1 MQSRH
6 AMAHIPLALL
16 KFATNT
22 GKKGKIIL
30 FSFGGLYCL
39 KCFFCTFGWGT
50 LAIGRTESRE
60 RHRSSS
66 FLLLLLQLLFMN
78 TYKLLGNKINPL
90 KKESTKIYNGAQ
102 SS

>member
-1 MQSRH
+1 MVSVQNSLTRGLLVHDLPLQYITSGLMQSRH

-39 KCFFCTFGWGT
+39 KCFFCTFG
-50 LAIGRTESRE
+50 
-60 RHRSSS
+60 
-66 FLLLLLQLLFMN
+66 
-78 TYKLLGNKINPL
+78 
-90 KKESTKIYNGAQ
+90 
-102 SS
+102 